1 MVIIKSHSVQI
12 NMIPGRSWFRRKP
25 FRGSSLK
32 QELPQKG
39 FSLWTK
45 YSKSIKTHIW
55 YIVFSSHYNDLEEN
69 ASVGALWHVW
79 ENTNQELP
87 QKGFSPWTKCSKTV
101 QTLIFDRA
109 TLIIKSHSV
118 QINTDPRKTWNK
130 NLPWELFEIKNC
142 YRKVLH
148 CGRNMEKT
156 INTSKVFFLNG
167 IKPFHGSSLK
177 SRTATERFFTVDRIW
192 QNYQNT

>member
-1 MVIIKSHSVQI
+1 VQVIISYANLKNYIQPVQTLKLNEIVESNSLLTMIKSYGLKEIMVIIKSHSVQI

-45 YSKSIKTHIW
+45 YSKSIKIHIW
-55 YIVFSSHYNDLEEN
+55 YIVFSSPRVSKSITIWKKTLP
-69 ASVGALWHVW
+69 W
-79 ENTNQELP
+79 ELFVMFEKNTNQELP
-87 QKGFSPWTKCSKTV
+87 QKGFSPWTKCSKTI
-101 QTLIFDRA
+101 QTLIFGRA

-130 NLPWELFEIKNC
+130 TLSW
-142 YRKVLH
+142 
-148 CGRNMEKT
+148 
-156 INTSKVFFLNG
+156 
-167 IKPFHGSSLK
+167 
-177 SRTATERFFTVDRIW
+177 
-192 QNYQNT
+192 